1 MKIHASPNWCLMTL
15 AMACTCLASA
25 GCCHDC
31 WWKKSKWTVETRVP
45 VPCPPSPTPNGQAVQ
60 NILQQQEVNGE
71 AIDFVIYEH
80 EFVAGTQRLTP
91 AGESHVRQIAARAK
105 ESPFPVVIEESSL
118 AIKPETEYG
127 FPVHNDREL
136 DSQRRVLVARA
147 LNILGVASADSR
159 VVVGPAPAAPAYSHE
174 AEISFRRGLSRRSG
188 AGGAGGVG
196 GAGGAGGAGGG
207 F

>member
-31 WWKKSKWTVETRVP
+31 WWKKSKWTVEVP

-71 AIDFVIYEH
+71 AIDFVIYDH

-174 AEISFRRGLSRRSG
+174 AEISFGRGFSG
-188 AGGAGGVG
+188 GNGNGNGNG
-196 GAGGAGGAGGG
+196 NGAGGG